1 MNSKELVTKLKSKD
15 YYTKL
20 LNNLIINGL
29 YDIAPDKSVNYINL
43 VLNLLDFLKKNKKY
57 IKNFKSK
64 DFENIIILCVDEI
77 LTNKLNIELDDEE
90 LRNIILLVKD
100 SYLIKNLITYF
111 KDLYLKLYYKYRCNF
126 CFNQN
131 DLEIVDVGKADKI

>member
-1 MNSKELVTKLKSKD
+1 MNSKELVIKLKNKD

-29 YDIAPDKSVNYINL
+29 YDIAPDKSVNYITL
-43 VLNLLDFLKKNKKY
+43 VINLLDFLKKNKKY
-57 IKNFKSK
+57 IKNSKSK

-131 DLEIVDVGKADKI
+131 DLEIVDVEKADKI

>member
-77 LTNKLNIELDDEE
+77 LTNKLNIELDEEE

>member
-1 MNSKELVTKLKSKD
+1 MNSKELVIKLKNKD

-29 YDIAPDKSVNYINL
+29 YDIAPDKNVNYITL
-43 VLNLLDFLKKNKKY
+43 VINLLDFLKKNKKY

-131 DLEIVDVGKADKI
+131 DLEIVDVEKTDKI